1 MAIKAHNSS
10 WLLIFEEIFFFF
22 LGETYC
28 LTLKRVENQ
37 LKKKS
42 APHSIYASWL
52 HLLLWFWCCKLSR
65 AAQIPLPDK
74 TKKTCKQ
81 RWLCTFVPPLS
92 RYLVS
97 YAYYDIQITSEV
109 EMLEA
114 VSKTK
119 SRSSNSNPKQP
130 ISHAARAKPVALYW
144 KLSREPRLSN
154 IYQIY
159 YALQKCWK
167 KCNFFGR
174 VNFVFFTTSNILT
187 SVVIWI
193 S

>member
-1 MAIKAHNSS
+1 MKINWRKKVH
-10 WLLIFEEIFFFF
+10 LIRFMQAGFFIFCSDF
-22 LGETYC
+22 GVANW
-28 LTLKRVENQ
+28 VEQ
-37 LKKKS
+37 LKFRCQTK
-42 APHSIYASWL
+42 
-52 HLLLWFWCCKLSR
+52 
-65 AAQIPLPDK
+65 Q
-74 TKKTCKQ
+74 KKTCKQ

-144 KLSREPRLSN
+144 KLSRESRLSN

-159 YALQKCWK
+159 CALQKCWK
-167 KCNFFGR
+167 KCNFFGEPIL
-174 VNFVFFTTSNILT
+174 FFYDFKHFDFSGNLNI
-187 SVVIWI
+187 IGCMRYMIAW
-193 S
+193 

>member
-10 WLLIFEEIFFFF
+10 WLLIFEEIFFSFF
-22 LGETYC
+22 ERNF
-28 LTLKRVENQ
+28 LKNYLLSNFEEGWKSTEE
-37 LKKKS
+37 KKCTS
-42 APHSIYASWL
+42 FDL
-52 HLLLWFWCCKLSR
+52 CKLASSSALILVLQTESSSSNS
-65 AAQIPLPDK
+65 AARQNK
-74 TKKTCKQ
+74 KKTCKQ

-144 KLSREPRLSN
+144 KLSRESRLSN

-159 YALQKCWK
+159 CALQKCWK
-167 KCNFFGR
+167 KCNFF
-174 VNFVFFTTSNILT
+174 FT
-187 SVVIWI
+187 
-193 S
+193 